1 MESLMRIA
9 AAVTLSCLAA
19 CASAPVEPAK
29 PKGPLAMSEDNPL
42 RVEKM
47 SDEVDYMQA
56 QRCGTAGH
64 WQMGEQKVLPTPQ
77 TPEATGCMLDK
88 FAVTCSQTGER
99 AAFYFL
105 QCL

>member
-1 MESLMRIA
+1 MRIPA
-9 AAVTLSCLAA
+9 ILALLAA
-19 CASAPVEPAK
+19 CACAEAPVASK
-29 PKGPLAMSEDNPL
+29 PKGPLAMSQDNPL

-47 SDEVDYMQA
+47 SDEVDYMSS

-64 WQMGEQKVLPTPQ
+64 WRMGEQTVLPTPQ
-77 TPEATGCMLDK
+77 VPENTGCMLDK